1 LLNPAPALAG
11 VDPLLMACAAAITF
25 GAAYVRGL
33 TGFGMAIIL
42 VPLLGLIV
50 SPREA
55 VVLGIILQVLIGP
68 VGLKIIYADAHRQS
82 AFTIAAFAM
91 VATPLGILLLELA
104 TPDVAR
110 LLIAA
115 IAIAAFLIVLAPQ
128 RPGFQPGR
136 TETAATGIAAGILT
150 GFAAMPGP
158 PVVPYYLR
166 QQMSPDEA
174 RASMMLVFFAT
185 AIAGTISSVALGL
198 TSWRLAWLSVL
209 LFPPMLLGNWLGA
222 RSFGKVPDALWRTIV
237 AAVLGLAGLSA
248 VIRLLS

>member
-1 LLNPAPALAG
+1 MLDPYAALAG
-11 VDPLLMACAAAITF
+11 LTPFVLAGAAAITF

-55 VVLGIILQVLIGP
+55 VVLGILLQVLIGP
-68 VGLKIIYADAHRQS
+68 VGLQIIYADAHRPS

-91 VATPLGILLLELA
+91 VATPLGIWLLELA
-104 TPDVAR
+104 APDVAR

-115 IAIAAFLIVLAPQ
+115 IAIGAFLIVLLPQ
-128 RPGFQPGR
+128 RRGFRPGPA
-136 TETAATGIAAGILT
+136 ETAATGIVSGILT

-158 PVVPYYLR
+158 AVVPYYLR
-166 QQMSPDEA
+166 QQISPEEA

-185 AIAGTISSVALGL
+185 AIAGTISSFALGL
-198 TSWRLAWLSVL
+198 TSWRLAWLSML
-209 LFPPMLLGNWLGA
+209 LFPPMMLGNWLGA

-237 AAVLGLAGLSA
+237 AAVLGLAGISA
-248 VIRLLS
+248 VIRLLN